1 MVILPVFAE
10 FFAHFPLHLPFQ
22 TSFTA
27 TSERTTDLHAIGRC
41 NDPSPRPLRAQ
52 QTVALET
59 AGQVTAKSE
68 QRRGVLMQHGVAQA
82 IFTERTDPP
91 GQHPSSAFRL
101 DLVQCGKLAGRAQK
115 HRIKDLFPGVP
126 RIDPPLGQSR
136 HAIREVKHLVEI
148 GLELVPA
155 QPSASLSP
163 RGARESDVD

>member
-1 MVILPVFAE
+1 MPSA
-10 FFAHFPLHLPFQ
+10 A
-22 TSFTA
+22 A
-27 TSERTTDLHAIGRC
+27 TM
-41 NDPSPRPLRAQ
+41 RPLRVQ
-52 QTVALET
+52 QTVALE
-59 AGQVTAKSE
+59 ASSQVTAKSE
-68 QRRGVLMQHGVAQA
+68 QRRGVLMQHGIAQA

-126 RIDPPLGQSR
+126 RIDPPLGQSCY
-136 HAIREVKHLVEI
+136 AIREVKHLVEI

-163 RGARESDVD
+163 CGAREIGVD